1 MNDTNIGYTW
11 QILLIR
17 NFSGNLGRQNGL
29 VGAQG
34 QVDMQNTRDV
44 HFKVQMN
51 NLQGS
56 NLFLLGG
63 QEELKITYPFSYI
76 AVLQN
81 TL

>member
-1 MNDTNIGYTW
+1 
-11 QILLIR
+11 
-17 NFSGNLGRQNGL
+17 LGRQNVL

-34 QVDMQNTRDV
+34 QVDMQNTPDV

-51 NLQGS
+51 NLQRS
-56 NLFLLGG
+56 NMLLGG

-76 AVLQN
+76 VILQN